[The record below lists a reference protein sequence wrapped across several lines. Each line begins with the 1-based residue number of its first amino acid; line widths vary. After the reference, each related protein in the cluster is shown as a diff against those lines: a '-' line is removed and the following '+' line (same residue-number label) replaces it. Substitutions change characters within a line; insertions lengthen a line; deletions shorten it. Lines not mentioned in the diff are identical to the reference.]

1 MSKDIKKKKK
11 LHFLYHIEDVGF
23 KMLTESEAEAYKSEN
38 GDVIWNVHKSIDI
51 KPEWF
56 LRHEFKGEKNG

>member
-1 MSKDIKKKKK
+1 MTKKKKK

-23 KMLTESEAEAYKSEN
+23 KMLTESQAKKYKSEN

-51 KPEWF
+51 KPE
-56 LRHEFKGEKNG
+56 LLEQK